1 MYPLV
6 IISHEND
13 IFRSSLQEK
22 LLDFGYNYVIISKM
36 KDILNI
42 EDRCKFCIVIFD
54 LCDDEFWSF
63 SNSELVD
70 TYLPKVSF
78 LPVNATHYAIDDPH
92 KIETY
97 CNMVALTAKLSRWRY
112 PGK

>member
-13 IFRSSLQEK
+13 IFRSSLQDK
-22 LLDFGYNYVIISKM
+22 LLDLGYNSVIISRM

-54 LCDDEFWSF
+54 LCDDEFCSF
-63 SNSELVD
+63 SNRDFVD
-70 TYLPKVSF
+70 TYLPKASF
-78 LPVNATHYAIDDPH
+78 LPVNATQYTIDDPH